1 MEHTFSAHSRLIRT
15 LAWINKENLSWYRS
29 QDWDTCSLLR
39 HVLFTFLVH
48 LPARIFVWACLVG
61 AVSAVAFGLGAGI
74 HAELLGGSKKPDL
87 ALTHI
92 YILISLGV
100 LVLAAAIAVLL
111 AIAGK
116 LCAMAFDLLP
126 GKTSSIKIEAT
137 LFKSWKEKHC
147 SRIKIR

>member
-15 LAWINKENLSWYRS
+15 MAWINKENLSWYRS
-29 QDWDTCSLLR
+29 QDWDTCSLTR

-48 LPARIFVWACLVG
+48 LPARIFVWACLIG
-61 AVSAVAFGLGAGI
+61 AVSAVTFGLGAAI
-74 HAELLGGSKKPDL
+74 HTDIFGGPKKPDL

-100 LVLAAAIAVLL
+100 LVLCVIAAVLAAIV
-111 AIAGK
+111 GK
-116 LCAMAFDLLP
+116 LCVMAFDSLQ
-126 GKTSSIKIEAT
+126 GKAPSIKIEAT